1 MAKAEYTP
9 HTWTANEIITSA
21 GLNNMETGIQA
32 LIAAYEA
39 LAARVAALEGGGATP
54 APSGEAGTFGSGVF
68 GESTFG

>member
-1 MAKAEYTP
+1 MANAEYTP
-9 HTWTANEIITSA
+9 HTWTVNETITSA

-39 LAARVAALEGGGATP
+39 LAARVAALEGGGVTP